1 MISNVIELPATHF
14 FDEEIKAIKERIKP
28 VYCQN
33 HSYKSLKAVG
43 NEVEELIRLVT
54 FDIVRQIKA
63 STNKFELEE
72 SYITFKNILL
82 IHLDGDFISMLP
94 PLTKAKGGL
103 VKNHAVN
110 FIKHLDLKTI
120 KSKYFK
126 YLTEKL
132 YKLSQMKRK
141 VGDKKGA
148 RKYAS
153 LDIMK
158 IRSEQVESHNEFLK
172 NTKLSDGKT
181 AFDYKKTD
189 KSKLIELYL
198 QAKGLQDIAKE
209 KGYKWLFITLTLD
222 SHFHSN
228 PKFGKNSWDG
238 SSVRDGKNWIQ
249 AQLRKLRTKAKD
261 DNKHFS
267 LENAFG
273 IRVSEPMKD
282 GTPHEHIMIFTKES
296 DHGYYSNLFYQYFG
310 RTVKTKV
317 GFSELEALQGC
328 KIVVEE
334 SNDDSDE
341 CERGIASAASYIL
354 KYCLKGMSLNQLESK
369 FSSFSDIDAINAWK
383 SANRIRSV
391 ALLGIKST
399 KTKYNDCRKIA
410 NYARKKSAKGKVTSD
425 GVIRALATLWSRSDY
440 TSKSINVTF
449 YNFKQ
454 SINLRKAIVDAERL
468 VTLVNVASNKI
479 DGKTDMRR
487 FIKNAYELT
496 YTKHLQETRLGEIKK
511 VNFEIGV
518 GNAIVNLK
526 SIKTI
531 KVVNPRKKLKKMQ
544 YSSVNN

>member
-1 MISNVIELPATHF
+1 MISNERKLPIAYF
-14 FDEEIKAIKERIKP
+14 FENEIKAIKERIKP

-33 HSYKSLKAVG
+33 HSYKCLKAVG

-54 FDIVRQIKA
+54 FDIVSKIKA
-63 STNKFELEE
+63 SKNDTELEE
-72 SYITFKNILL
+72 NYITLKNILSV
-82 IHLDGDFISMLP
+82 HLDDGFISMLP
-94 PLTKAKGGL
+94 PLTKSKGGL
-103 VKNHAVN
+103 VKNHEVN
-110 FIKHLDLKTI
+110 FNKHFDLKTI

-126 YLTEKL
+126 YLMEQL
-132 YKLSQMKRK
+132 YKLSQIKRK

-172 NTKLSDGKT
+172 NTKLSNGKT
-181 AFDYKKTD
+181 VFDYKKTD
-189 KSKLIELYL
+189 RNKLIELYL
-198 QAKGLQDIAKE
+198 QAKGLQDIAIE
-209 KGYKWLFITLTLD
+209 KGYRWLFITLTLD

-228 PKFGKNSWDG
+228 PTLGKNSWDG

-261 DNKHFS
+261 DNKQFS

-296 DHGYYSNLFYQYFG
+296 DHEYYSNLFYQYFG
-310 RTVKTKV
+310 RKVKTKI
-317 GFSELEALQGC
+317 GFNEIEVVQGC
-328 KIVVEE
+328 KIVVEDT
-334 SNDDSDE
+334 NDE
-341 CERGIASAASYIL
+341 NEKYERGIASAASYIL

-369 FSSFSDIDAINAWK
+369 FANFSDIDAINAWK

-410 NYARKKSAKGKVTSD
+410 NYARNKSANSMISPD
-425 GVIRALATLWSRSDY
+425 GVIRELATLWSRSDY
-440 TSKSINVTF
+440 TSKSSNVTF
-449 YNFKQ
+449 YNFIQ
-454 SINLRKAIVDAERL
+454 SKNLRKAIVDAERL

-479 DGKTDMRR
+479 NGKTDMRR
-487 FIKNAYELT
+487 FIKHADELT

-518 GNAIVNLK
+518 GSAVINLK
-526 SIKTI
+526 SIKMI
-531 KVVNPRKKLKKMQ
+531 KVVNPRKKIKT
-544 YSSVNN
+544 NAI